1 MRARSLFLIAICSAT
16 VAFSA
21 TTTTW
26 EMNGYQDFLRGRMN
40 GLSLSQDGRL
50 ALGPKLETL
59 FSSDQPE
66 IWSVAQAP
74 DGTLYLGTGHRGR
87 LFKLDPSG
95 KTTLL
100 WTADQPE
107 IFAVAIDSKGIV
119 YAATSPDGKVYRLE
133 NGKATEYF
141 SPAARYIWA
150 LKFSPDGT
158 LFAAT
163 GDQGKIFRVTSAGHG
178 DVYYE
183 TGQSHVTSLALDREG
198 RLLAGSEPNGILYRI
213 TAQNK
218 AFVLYDANLPEIR
231 AIVPTADGT
240 IYAAALGGSISR
252 RIGAGQNTT
261 TIPGAV
267 TAPTTSITVTDTQS
281 GLNPAPTPE
290 APKPSP
296 AVQSTTTS
304 AATTTVADV
313 TGVERSALYK
323 INPDNTVE
331 TLWSSKEENAYD
343 LVVSSGEIV
352 FVTDVQGRI
361 YRLDRERKATLVAQT
376 NEGEATRL
384 LESSNGLIAAT
395 GNLGK
400 ILRLG
405 AGAGSNGWFESPV
418 HDAGTVAR
426 WGRLTWRGDVRGVA
440 FRTRSGNSIRPDAT
454 WSDWSEPINDLA
466 RSGVSSPNAR
476 YIQWKAEFTGGT
488 GIDNVTIAYLP
499 QNTPPSVR
507 SVTVSTQGP
516 GAGKAATT
524 STGAS

>member
-1 MRARSLFLIAICSAT
+1 MRARSLFLITICSAT

-240 IYAAALGGSISR
+240 IYAAALGGRYLAADWSGTEHHHDSRSRHGPNHQHYRHRHPKRIEPRPHSR
-252 RIGAGQNTT
+252 RAQALSSGPIHEYVSGNHNRGGCDRRGTFR
-261 TIPGAV
+261 AV
-267 TAPTTSITVTDTQS
+267 QDQS
-281 GLNPAPTPE
+281 G
-290 APKPSP
+290 
-296 AVQSTTTS
+296 QY
-304 AATTTVADV
+304 
-313 TGVERSALYK
+313 RR
-323 INPDNTVE
+323 NTVE
-331 TLWSSKEENAYD
+331 FKGRKRLRPGGFFGRNRIRYGCAGAHLPPGPGTQSDFGCPNQRGRGHATA
-343 LVVSSGEIV
+343 GIV
-352 FVTDVQGRI
+352 ERFDRS
-361 YRLDRERKATLVAQT
+361 DRESGQNSAAWRWSRFERLVRV
-376 NEGEATRL
+376 TR
-384 LESSNGLIAAT
+384 A
-395 GNLGK
+395 
-400 ILRLG
+400 
-405 AGAGSNGWFESPV
+405 
-418 HDAGTVAR
+418 
-426 WGRLTWRGDVRGVA
+426 
-440 FRTRSGNSIRPDAT
+440 
-454 WSDWSEPINDLA
+454 
-466 RSGVSSPNAR
+466 
-476 YIQWKAEFTGGT
+476 
-488 GIDNVTIAYLP
+488 
-499 QNTPPSVR
+499 
-507 SVTVSTQGP
+507 
-516 GAGKAATT
+516 
-524 STGAS
+524 